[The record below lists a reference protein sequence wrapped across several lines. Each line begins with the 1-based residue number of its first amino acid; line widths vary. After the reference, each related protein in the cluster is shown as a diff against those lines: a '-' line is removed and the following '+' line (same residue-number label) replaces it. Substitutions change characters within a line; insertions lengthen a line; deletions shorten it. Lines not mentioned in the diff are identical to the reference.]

1 MELGLYQTA
10 SEVGEELL
18 SGENT
23 SPDDILFLAE
33 RYSAGA
39 AKTAVLTLK
48 AHSSPTQTTTV
59 SRLRRRML
67 GWLMTRSPQ
76 RDNS

>member
-18 SGENT
+18 SGDST

-33 RYSAGA
+33 ALLRAGA
-39 AKTAVLTLK
+39 AKTAVLTLEG
-48 AHSSPTQTTTV
+48 AQLV
-59 SRLRRRML
+59 NF
-67 GWLMTRSPQ
+67 GWEALE
-76 RDNS
+76 